1 MIIPGY
7 VALNARKY
15 PNHEA
20 VVEPRGRHSW
30 AELNNRVNQLANYLH
45 DEHGISTGHR
55 VALVLP
61 NNFAFIVSY
70 FAIQRLGGV
79 VVPLNV
85 DITSS
90 ELEYFLE
97 DSGCDLII
105 TCELTD
111 SAVKPLYEAEYSA
124 IWLDNIDD
132 MLSGLDADNIDIVID
147 NDDACALLYT
157 QDDTENPKGVLFN
170 HSALAAVGTMFALE
184 MQYKP
189 ESRLLSIMP
198 FSHSTALHLALI
210 GGTLVGATH
219 IVGFGLAPEVLFQAI
234 GNEGATHFLGT
245 SLAYLM
251 AAQAPSLSNMT
262 SVSHW
267 IYQGKP
273 LASNEVSSICRRL
286 QSDNLYGVY
295 GLTETGGTGCLL
307 LPNEHFNKAGSIG
320 RRAGF
325 NTEVRLVDEN
335 NDPVANGQSGELQIT
350 GEGLMLGYWQSPQ
363 ATDECLTDD
372 GWLKTGDIA
381 TQDEDGYYFIK
392 PRVAE
397 HSTTFIDEA

>member
-1 MIIPGY
+1 MIIPEY

-15 PNHEA
+15 PDHEA

-30 AELNNRVNQLANYLH
+30 AELNHRVNQLANYLH

-61 NNFAFIVSY
+61 NDFAFIISY
-70 FAIQRLGGV
+70 FAIQRLGAV
-79 VVPLNV
+79 VVPLDV
-85 DITSS
+85 DIATS

-111 SAVKPLYEAEYSA
+111 TAVKPLYDAEYSA

-132 MLSGLDADNIDIVID
+132 MLNGLDGDNIEIVID

-157 QDDTENPKGVLFN
+157 QDNTEKPKGVLFN

-184 MQYKP
+184 MQYTP

-219 IVGFGLAPEVLFQAI
+219 IVGYGLAPEALFHTVE
-234 GNEGATHFLGT
+234 NEGVTHFLGT
-245 SLAYLM
+245 SQAYLT
-251 AAQAPSLSNMT
+251 AAQDSSLTNLA

-267 IYQGKP
+267 IYQGRP
-273 LASNEVSSICRRL
+273 LAVNEVSSICQRL
-286 QSDNLYGVY
+286 QSNNLHGVY

-307 LPNEHFNKAGSIG
+307 LPHEHFKKAGSIG

-335 NDPVANGQSGELQIT
+335 NDPVAAGQPGELQIT
-350 GEGLMLGYWQSPQ
+350 GEGLMLGYWQNPQ

-381 TQDEDGYYFIK
+381 TQDEDGYYWIK
-392 PRVAE
+392 PPAAE
-397 HSTTFIDEA
+397 SFIYEA